1 MQTTEQVWS
10 TLILQIAT
18 RQNLGDGPKS
28 SVQSGTLTTA
38 RPSVITLRS
47 TTTNGRVKFPA
58 NVQHEIDVSRD
69 EHRGDFKDLKG
80 LPMPQAP
87 ITIATTRYPKDND
100 TNLSLAFDQR
110 KYLDWVFD
118 YRMSSLT
125 ENSPVRSRTELS
137 SPLRVSG
144 QCVQDDE
151 PDLVNWAME
160 RVLQVQG
167 RLR

>member
-58 NVQHEIDVSRD
+58 NVQDEIDVSRD
-69 EHRGDFKDLKG
+69 EHRRDFKDLKG

-100 TNLSLAFDQR
+100 PELSLAFDQR

-125 ENSPVRSRTELS
+125 EFASSVPDGTLVTTASEWPIRS
-137 SPLRVSG
+137 G
-144 QCVQDDE
+144 
-151 PDLVNWAME
+151 
-160 RVLQVQG
+160 
-167 RLR
+167 